1 MTVAEQLRSA
11 IAGTQRFL
19 ARRLISSEACF
30 ACGAADANGPRRVA
44 GPGYAICEDCVRRGS
59 AALEGWHPEEVIP
72 MAADVTARRCDFC
85 GKGRA
90 HTFGLIAWPRGA
102 ICGECIT
109 LAESILED
117 LDRGA
122 E

>member
-1 MTVAEQLRSA
+1 MTVAEQLRVA
-11 IAGTQRFL
+11 IAGTRRFL
-19 ARRLISSEACF
+19 ARRLTASDTCF
-30 ACGAADANGPRRVA
+30 GCGTAEANGPRRVA
-44 GPGYAICEDCVRRGS
+44 GAGIAICEACVRRAS

-90 HTFGLIAWPRGA
+90 HTFGLVAWPRGA
-102 ICGECIT
+102 ICGECIG

-117 LDRGA
+117 IDRDA

>member
-11 IAGTQRFL
+11 IAGTRRFL
-19 ARRLISSEACF
+19 SRRLISGDECF
-30 ACGAADANGPRRVA
+30 ACGTADASGTRRVA
-44 GPGYAICEDCVRRGS
+44 GAGFAICENCVRRAS
-59 AALEGWHPEEVIP
+59 TALEGWHPEEVIP

-90 HTFGLIAWPRGA
+90 HAFGLVAWPRGA

-109 LAESILED
+109 LAEAVLE
-117 LDRGA
+117 